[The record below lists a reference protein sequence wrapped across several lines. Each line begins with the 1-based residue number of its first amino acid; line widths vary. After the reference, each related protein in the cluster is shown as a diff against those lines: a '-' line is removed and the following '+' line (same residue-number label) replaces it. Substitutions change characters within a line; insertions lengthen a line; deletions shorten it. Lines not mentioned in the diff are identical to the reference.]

1 MPTLLPFVQSH
12 SLRPNPLSL
21 KQLKSKSWKRK
32 KEEKTKFK
40 EILNLFCTVEKK
52 FDRDDLGLKIF
63 LGGSGIF
70 FLDNKLDG
78 DVVVKVTKSQ
88 TQ

>member
-63 LGGSGIF
+63 FGGVGDIF
-70 FLDNKLDG
+70 P
-78 DVVVKVTKSQ
+78 
-88 TQ
+88 

>member
-1 MPTLLPFVQSH
+1 
-12 SLRPNPLSL
+12 
-21 KQLKSKSWKRK
+21 
-32 KEEKTKFK
+32 
-40 EILNLFCTVEKK
+40 VEKK

-78 DVVVKVTKSQ
+78 DVVVKVAESQ